1 MSTRRALKNVAKNG
15 SRPFE
20 IDSIK
25 FSRPIRL
32 LRRIVSRFVP
42 IYVPF
47 IRILSMD
54 SHFGLF
60 QSSLE
65 EKSLSVFSHEAIIPK
80 RERERDKERR
90 LQNVPRKAIFWKVM
104 GGRGRVVRSA
114 RRGEEGARLE
124 RSERSRCACGTE
136 RFHISSQALRNVP
149 TRLVSVSIN
158 AITRSLV

>member
-1 MSTRRALKNVAKNG
+1 MLRALKNVAKNG

-25 FSRPIRL
+25 FSRSIRL

-80 RERERDKERR
+80 RGREKERR